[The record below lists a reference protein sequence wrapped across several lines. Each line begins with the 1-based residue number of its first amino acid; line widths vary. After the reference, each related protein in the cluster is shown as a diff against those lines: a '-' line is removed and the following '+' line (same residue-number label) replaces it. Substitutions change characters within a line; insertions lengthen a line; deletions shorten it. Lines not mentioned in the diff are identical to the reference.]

1 MAASPLLLR
10 PPRPRSFRLPLVCT
24 QTAEAI
30 SGDFI
35 IPYWMDVLYL
45 VCIGSPVKS
54 GNTVLIIDGAPELTI
69 FASAIK

>member
-69 FASAIK
+69 FASAIQ